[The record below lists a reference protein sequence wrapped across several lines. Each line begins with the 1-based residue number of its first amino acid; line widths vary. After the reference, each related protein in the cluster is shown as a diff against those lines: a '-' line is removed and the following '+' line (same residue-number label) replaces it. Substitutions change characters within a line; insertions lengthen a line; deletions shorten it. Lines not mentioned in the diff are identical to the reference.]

1 MWKHQIVVAVSNLVG
16 AFTTPEKF
24 LINDPESEK
33 SKHLGWFEKMRLYPQ
48 MVLFTGI
55 YEWSMDSM
63 ATPGIPAMEV
73 RWDRMVSTDPG
84 AADHIATPSTMGVSH
99 L

>member
-1 MWKHQIVVAVSNLVG
+1 
-16 AFTTPEKF
+16 
-24 LINDPESEK
+24 
-33 SKHLGWFEKMRLYPQ
+33 
-48 MVLFTGI
+48 
-55 YEWSMDSM
+55 MDSM